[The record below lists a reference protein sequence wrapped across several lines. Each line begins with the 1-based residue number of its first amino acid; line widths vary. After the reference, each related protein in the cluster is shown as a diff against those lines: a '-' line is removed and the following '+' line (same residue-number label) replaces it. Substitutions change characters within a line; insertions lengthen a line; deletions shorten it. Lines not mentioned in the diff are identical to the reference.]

1 MDKKEAEKKIAELTE
16 ALQAHNYRY
25 YALNDPT
32 ISDQEFDEKMAELQK
47 LEEQFPDLK
56 AEDSPTQ
63 RVGGDI
69 TKEFPTVSHRFPM
82 LSLANTYNQDELT
95 DFLDRTEKGLGEEPQ
110 YVCELKYD
118 GAAISIA
125 YERGLLKQAV
135 TRGDGNQGDEIT
147 ANVKTIASIPLRL
160 KGDDYPELFEIRG
173 EIFMSREGFAKLNQ
187 RRLETGQEPFAN
199 PRNSAAGS
207 LKMQDSAE
215 VAQRPLDCFLYF
227 VAMEEPLFENHYDSM
242 LAARNW
248 GFKIPPPEKRYIQRF
263 EKRQD
268 LFRFIEYWQEERHN
282 LPFEIDGVV
291 IKVDRFRFQQ
301 KLGSTAKSPRWAIAY
316 KFPAEAAETMLEK
329 VFYQVGRT
337 GAITPVAKL
346 APVSL
351 AGTTVKRASLH
362 NADQIQRLDLREGD
376 YVYVEKGGDIIPK
389 VTGVNFQR
397 RDPQLQPLQYPEN
410 CPECGTLLK
419 REEGEAL
426 HFCPNTEG
434 CPPQIRGRLEHFIS
448 RKAMDIEGLGSETIE
463 QLVGAELIQNPA
475 DLYRLKMEQ
484 LLPLERMAEKS
495 AQNILDGVE
504 ASKKIPFE
512 RVLFALGIRY
522 VGETAAKKLARHFE
536 NIEKLQAASQDEILN
551 VSEIG
556 PRISDSVLRWFESEK
571 NQALV
576 EDLRSFGL
584 NFEIARDERE
594 SDKLQGLTLVISGKF
609 EHFSRRE
616 LKDLIEKNGGKNTG
630 SVSNNTD
637 YLIAGEGMGPSKRK
651 KAEALEVKIIDEKEF
666 AQMINE
672 DVEEN

>member
-160 KGDDYPELFEIRG
+160 KGNDYPELFEIRG

-227 VAMEEPLFENHYDSM
+227 VAMEEPLFDNHYDSM

-448 RKAMDIEGLGSETIE
+448 RKAMDIEGLGSETVE
-463 QLVGAELIQNPA
+463 QLVEAALVQNPA

-584 NFEIARDERE
+584 NFEIARDERG

-666 AQMINE
+666 AQMIE
-672 DVEEN
+672 VDVEEN